1 VIRQSIA
8 YLSTASFRKIGSI
21 ERSFHFT
28 EFLKYK
34 IEKPPT
40 VGTPSS
46 TSSILS
52 SLGETTGGDLAS
64 GVSGLL
70 SVHLLAGR
78 GLRSTTTSSA
88 ATTPS
93 TPSGQPNL
101 GALAEIIYVLV
112 CRLRLANVNKII
124 IIRFYTCPILISVML
139 QLSISN
145 IKILCYALWNNFVL

>member
-1 VIRQSIA
+1 MFTYMTLVHCKLFKRK
-8 YLSTASFRKIGSI
+8 ASMKYIIFY
-21 ERSFHFT
+21 FT

-46 TSSILS
+46 TSSLLS
-52 SLGETTGGDLAS
+52 SLGDTSSGDLAG

-70 SVHLLAGR
+70 WVHLLAGR

-101 GALAEIIYVLV
+101 STSIRNILNICTYIYIYIVICTKFNIFVLRADV
-112 CRLRLANVNKII
+112 KLM
-124 IIRFYTCPILISVML
+124 FLISNSKPFNL
-139 QLSISN
+139 KLS
-145 IKILCYALWNNFVL
+145 VRH